1 MSILRFRALRNHC
14 FFWSVILFYD
24 FYVFEA
30 SYIFVILPIML
41 IDIWLTLSLES
52 IFLLPVEREDK
63 ELKDGWEWNTL
74 VVDYYPVR
82 YLVKKID
89 LNKPLAI
96 VIHGWNSTALNMA
109 GRGELYERMGYNV
122 VLFEMR
128 AHGGNKPVEQWA
140 LMHICHDLESVIGLF
155 GNKGWLE
162 NGFVVHGHS
171 LGGFVAQRVLD
182 SNSKGL
188 NHPLALILES
198 PVTSYVYINNRT
210 CELLRI
216 PKVFH
221 KWLMQRALRYYNRVI
236 LDVFSIRS
244 IQTLSIPEWGL
255 PDCPTLLIQAKYD
268 ATLGLKHAQLLIDT
282 HSKIESNFQY
292 HILDE
297 LKHANERHNSVRDQ
311 VLVKWFE
318 DQSLLF
324 N

>member
-14 FFWSVILFYD
+14 LFWAVILFSG
-24 FYVFEA
+24 FHLFEPRYVFLA
-30 SYIFVILPIML
+30 IPISI
-41 IDIWLTLSLES
+41 IDIWLTLSIES
-52 IFLLPVEREDK
+52 IFLLPVERAHK
-63 ELKDGWEWNTL
+63 ELTNGWKWETL
-74 VVDYYPVR
+74 VIDSYPVR
-82 YLVKKID
+82 YLVKNID
-89 LNKPLAI
+89 LGKPLAI
-96 VIHGWNSTALNMA
+96 VIHGWNSTAVNMV

-140 LMHICHDLESVIGLF
+140 VMHVCHDLELVLDF
-155 GNKGWLE
+155 FANKGWLK

-171 LGGFVAQRVLD
+171 LGGFVAQRVLN
-182 SNSKGL
+182 SNAKGI
-188 NHPLALILES
+188 NNPLALVLES

-210 CELLRI
+210 CKVLRI

-236 LDVFSIRS
+236 RDKFRISSL
-244 IQTLSIPEWGL
+244 QALSIPEWGL
-255 PDCPTLLIQAKYD
+255 PDCPTILIQAKND
-268 ATLGLKHAQLLIDT
+268 DTLGLIHAQLLIDT
-282 HSKIESNFQY
+282 HSTIQSNFQY
-292 HILDE
+292 YILNE

-318 DQSLLF
+318 GQSLLF

>member
-14 FFWSVILFYD
+14 FLWVVILFYD
-24 FYVFEA
+24 FYAFEA
-30 SYIFVILPIML
+30 RYIAYILPIFL

-52 IFLLPVEREDK
+52 IFLLPVEREDR
-63 ELKDGWEWNTL
+63 ELKDGWKWNTL
-74 VVDYYPVR
+74 VVDNYPVR
-82 YLVKKID
+82 YLVKNID
-89 LNKPLAI
+89 HNKPLAV
-96 VIHGWNSTALNMA
+96 VIHGWNSTAANMA

-140 LMHICHDLESVIGLF
+140 VMHVCHDLEVALGLF
-155 GNKGWLE
+155 ANKGWLE

-182 SNSKGL
+182 L
-188 NHPLALILES
+188 NFNGFKHSMALILES
-198 PVTSYVYINNRT
+198 PVTSYVYINSRT

-216 PKVFH
+216 PKALH
-221 KWLMQRALRYYNRVI
+221 KWLMLRALRYYNRVVP
-236 LDVFSIRS
+236 DEFRIRS
-244 IQTLSIPEWGL
+244 METLSIPNWGL
-255 PDCPTLLIQAKYD
+255 PDCPTILIQAKYD

-282 HSKIESNFQY
+282 HSKIKSNFQY
-292 HILDE
+292 YILDE
-297 LKHANERHNSVRDQ
+297 LKHANERHNSVRDEI
-311 VLVKWFE
+311 LFDWFE